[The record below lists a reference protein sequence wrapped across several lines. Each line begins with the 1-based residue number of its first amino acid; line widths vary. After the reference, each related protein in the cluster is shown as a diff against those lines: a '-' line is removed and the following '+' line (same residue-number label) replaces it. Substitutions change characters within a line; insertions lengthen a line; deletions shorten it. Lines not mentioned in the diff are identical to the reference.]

1 MIFVGLKRYFIS
13 TISNH
18 SLSVQL
24 RVLTAETMEISAS
37 LNKLVVVKGQ
47 AGSTTEAVLFRSIFC
62 KIRWEQQVLE
72 LQHFPINLSFWGFDV
87 LNYCFDVSIKKHQDS
102 TPPSHTLFEERGGPR
117 RGRRKKVSRRDRLRV
132 IIPWAI
138 GPVHTSKET

>member
-62 KIRWEQQVLE
+62 KIRWEQQVPCYRSV
-72 LQHFPINLSFWGFDV
+72 QICR
-87 LNYCFDVSIKKHQDS
+87 NYTRATGGYTQNET
-102 TPPSHTLFEERGGPR
+102 TPKMRH
-117 RGRRKKVSRRDRLRV
+117 
-132 IIPWAI
+132 
-138 GPVHTSKET
+138 

>member
-62 KIRWEQQVLE
+62 KIRWEQQV
-72 LQHFPINLSFWGFDV
+72 
-87 LNYCFDVSIKKHQDS
+87 
-102 TPPSHTLFEERGGPR
+102 PSHQNDHDDGDARDEDRAESPPPPR
-117 RGRRKKVSRRDRLRV
+117 RYRSNHRPDQQKQQQQQQQQQR
-132 IIPWAI
+132 
-138 GPVHTSKET
+138 

>member
-62 KIRWEQQVLE
+62 KIRWEQQVLKYKPVWNNSP
-72 LQHFPINLSFWGFDV
+72 LRTTGPQARSIFNRNPYYKLDPIDLAF
-87 LNYCFDVSIKKHQDS
+87 Y
-102 TPPSHTLFEERGGPR
+102 
-117 RGRRKKVSRRDRLRV
+117 
-132 IIPWAI
+132 
-138 GPVHTSKET
+138 

>member
-62 KIRWEQQVLE
+62 KIRWEQQVGAV
-72 LQHFPINLSFWGFDV
+72 F
-87 LNYCFDVSIKKHQDS
+87 LNIGILKCSLITEK
-102 TPPSHTLFEERGGPR
+102 
-117 RGRRKKVSRRDRLRV
+117 GRTTCCAEDAASSR
-132 IIPWAI
+132 P
-138 GPVHTSKET
+138 

>member
-62 KIRWEQQVLE
+62 KIRWEQQVSSLE
-72 LQHFPINLSFWGFDV
+72 KAEKKLDHLRIFLQ
-87 LNYCFDVSIKKHQDS
+87 S
-102 TPPSHTLFEERGGPR
+102 TSKFFTNNKSSEQVTET
-117 RGRRKKVSRRDRLRV
+117 RRDGSALLR
-132 IIPWAI
+132 
-138 GPVHTSKET
+138 HQ

>member
-62 KIRWEQQVLE
+62 KIRWEQQVYGCHSL
-72 LQHFPINLSFWGFDV
+72 IRISSKFD
-87 LNYCFDVSIKKHQDS
+87 
-102 TPPSHTLFEERGGPR
+102 RGPDH
-117 RGRRKKVSRRDRLRV
+117 S
-132 IIPWAI
+132 
-138 GPVHTSKET
+138 

>member
-62 KIRWEQQVLE
+62 KIRWEQQVPTE
-72 LQHFPINLSFWGFDV
+72 V
-87 LNYCFDVSIKKHQDS
+87 
-102 TPPSHTLFEERGGPR
+102 PSVQKNRTLLAR
-117 RGRRKKVSRRDRLRV
+117 R
-132 IIPWAI
+132 
-138 GPVHTSKET
+138 ETCHYGC

>member
-62 KIRWEQQVLE
+62 KIRWEQQVL
-72 LQHFPINLSFWGFDV
+72 GFIQDPTFFRF
-87 LNYCFDVSIKKHQDS
+87 LANIIWPSIISIFDSAHLGS
-102 TPPSHTLFEERGGPR
+102 
-117 RGRRKKVSRRDRLRV
+117 
-132 IIPWAI
+132 A
-138 GPVHTSKET
+138 

>member
-62 KIRWEQQVLE
+62 KIRWEQQVL
-72 LQHFPINLSFWGFDV
+72 FD
-87 LNYCFDVSIKKHQDS
+87 LRHISIDRIYQ
-102 TPPSHTLFEERGGPR
+102 RG
-117 RGRRKKVSRRDRLRV
+117 SL
-132 IIPWAI
+132 I
-138 GPVHTSKET
+138 

>member
-62 KIRWEQQVLE
+62 KIRWEQQRGDCTPFEYDGITRNKVFRFYSMFIKWYSVVIKCL
-72 LQHFPINLSFWGFDV
+72 
-87 LNYCFDVSIKKHQDS
+87 LNVY
-102 TPPSHTLFEERGGPR
+102 
-117 RGRRKKVSRRDRLRV
+117 
-132 IIPWAI
+132 
-138 GPVHTSKET
+138 

>member
-62 KIRWEQQVLE
+62 KIRWEQQVLITGWAHQE
-72 LQHFPINLSFWGFDV
+72 RLAYSLF
-87 LNYCFDVSIKKHQDS
+87 KHRIA
-102 TPPSHTLFEERGGPR
+102 F
-117 RGRRKKVSRRDRLRV
+117 
-132 IIPWAI
+132 
-138 GPVHTSKET
+138 

>member
-62 KIRWEQQVLE
+62 KIRWEQQ
-72 LQHFPINLSFWGFDV
+72 
-87 LNYCFDVSIKKHQDS
+87 
-102 TPPSHTLFEERGGPR
+102 EET
-117 RGRRKKVSRRDRLRV
+117 RRKVLGRV
-132 IIPWAI
+132 LLGGRHNIYYFCSVCFVDLLLKLF
-138 GPVHTSKET
+138 GT

>member
-62 KIRWEQQVLE
+62 KIRWEQQVQLL
-72 LQHFPINLSFWGFDV
+72 LQICSNSNSVSFHKEISNGHG
-87 LNYCFDVSIKKHQDS
+87 LC
-102 TPPSHTLFEERGGPR
+102 L
-117 RGRRKKVSRRDRLRV
+117 
-132 IIPWAI
+132 A
-138 GPVHTSKET
+138 TSGAK

>member
-62 KIRWEQQVLE
+62 IRTVGIPKIRWEQQV
-72 LQHFPINLSFWGFDV
+72 QG
-87 LNYCFDVSIKKHQDS
+87 
-102 TPPSHTLFEERGGPR
+102 
-117 RGRRKKVSRRDRLRV
+117 SRLKT
-132 IIPWAI
+132 
-138 GPVHTSKET
+138 GS

>member
-62 KIRWEQQVLE
+62 KIRWEQQVVPVVRIE
-72 LQHFPINLSFWGFDV
+72 SYNKST
-87 LNYCFDVSIKKHQDS
+87 STKH
-102 TPPSHTLFEERGGPR
+102 
-117 RGRRKKVSRRDRLRV
+117 SR
-132 IIPWAI
+132 
-138 GPVHTSKET
+138 HH

>member
-62 KIRWEQQVLE
+62 KIRWEQQVLRT
-72 LQHFPINLSFWGFDV
+72 V
-87 LNYCFDVSIKKHQDS
+87 
-102 TPPSHTLFEERGGPR
+102 
-117 RGRRKKVSRRDRLRV
+117 RLRLYTPSPL
-132 IIPWAI
+132 ISHGGAFFRN
-138 GPVHTSKET
+138 G

>member
-62 KIRWEQQVLE
+62 KIRWEQQVLRI
-72 LQHFPINLSFWGFDV
+72 LGSSD
-87 LNYCFDVSIKKHQDS
+87 DS
-102 TPPSHTLFEERGGPR
+102 T
-117 RGRRKKVSRRDRLRV
+117 V
-132 IIPWAI
+132 IIR
-138 GPVHTSKET
+138 GE

>member
-62 KIRWEQQVLE
+62 KIRWEQQVPRYSKILKN
-72 LQHFPINLSFWGFDV
+72 I
-87 LNYCFDVSIKKHQDS
+87 LNRFMNRFSDA
-102 TPPSHTLFEERGGPR
+102 L
-117 RGRRKKVSRRDRLRV
+117 
-132 IIPWAI
+132 
-138 GPVHTSKET
+138 

>member
-62 KIRWEQQVLE
+62 KIRWEQQVPSPLNRD
-72 LQHFPINLSFWGFDV
+72 LQYVKILYLQICKCLTNLQV
-87 LNYCFDVSIKKHQDS
+87 APLKIYM
-102 TPPSHTLFEERGGPR
+102 
-117 RGRRKKVSRRDRLRV
+117 
-132 IIPWAI
+132 
-138 GPVHTSKET
+138 

>member
-62 KIRWEQQVLE
+62 KIRWEQQV
-72 LQHFPINLSFWGFDV
+72 
-87 LNYCFDVSIKKHQDS
+87 
-102 TPPSHTLFEERGGPR
+102 PSVQKNRTLLLAR
-117 RGRRKKVSRRDRLRV
+117 R
-132 IIPWAI
+132 
-138 GPVHTSKET
+138 ETCHYGC